1 MTDADRKRLTEYL
14 GEYWHEP
21 VGIDTIG
28 MICSCGLRSYN
39 AAHEKKYNRTFTT
52 SQDMVDL
59 VKKMVEREE
68 FEGIAI
74 RLTQCGKD
82 VRRSGRLGRF
92 VDHLRGSRW
101 LRLGGSLTFRSDI
114 SRIPV

>member
-68 FEGIAI
+68 FEEFCVWICLEKMDECVASNASLAAWLLTNPARTCRLIAE
-74 RLTQCGKD
+74 
-82 VRRSGRLGRF
+82 
-92 VDHLRGSRW
+92 W
-101 LRLGGSLTFRSDI
+101 LEQKGYKR
-114 SRIPV
+114 